1 MKKMLS
7 TVILCC
13 LANVLFAQITVQGR
27 VIDEN
32 GKPVAGANVWIEY
45 STIGTAT
52 DAQGVFALHR
62 VPAGEQTLRATS
74 LNYDGVRIPVNG
86 PKTDL
91 QITLKNS
98 PFNLNEVVVTGT
110 GTHNRLRNSPVMVD
124 LVSKRDLDRTGI
136 MTFDNAMMTLSPSFS
151 FASNAMGSYMQLNGL
166 SNRYIL
172 ILVDGKKLAGDV
184 SGNTDLARI
193 NMGNVKRIEVLKGA
207 ASALYGSEAIGG
219 VINIITENHKDT
231 FYGSSHTRYSKYG
244 QFSQSINAEV
254 NAGWFSSTTSFQR
267 NQSDGWKLSPYQ
279 DDYETETVKKAVNR
293 YYSDV
298 GSQKFTFRP
307 SDAFSF
313 YAEGSLYDKKFLRS
327 PEEYTYNMK
336 YEDYTFGGGARYLLK
351 NKAVL
356 TLDLHADNFEYY
368 QYYITGNAEGTRAM
382 QRRQKYYDA
391 NLKGVFSLGDH
402 NRLSIGTQYQVDY
415 IKSESDVKEGSRD
428 VYTWSVYAQDEIKLL
443 GNRLQFVPGA
453 RYVYNEAFG
462 SRFTPKLSA
471 MYSLDRFNFRASYAA
486 GFRTPDMK
494 ELYTETIKN
503 GTLSVGNPDLKPES
517 SNYYSLNVEFFNSW
531 LTFSVTGYINRLKN
545 MITTLDITDQI
556 TAEEA
561 AAGIKKKREYINSSK
576 AEVNGFE
583 VSANVYFGAGLSM
596 GLGYS
601 YTDTE
606 DKDTGNPIV
615 RSSRH
620 IATGNLNWNKR
631 WWIVDSNINFN
642 GRFQS
647 KRYFEADDSRN
658 YNLWN
663 LSTTHRFK
671 TWKGLTF
678 EPGFGIENIFN
689 FVDDRPFGVNYATL
703 SPGRTVYVSLG
714 ITFGK

>member
-1 MKKMLS
+1 MKKILS
-7 TVILCC
+7 TVVLCC

-27 VIDEN
+27 VIDES

-45 STIGTAT
+45 STVGTAT
-52 DAQGVFALHR
+52 DADGYFNLQR
-62 VPAGEQTLRATS
+62 VPEGEHTLRATS
-74 LNYDGVRIPVNG
+74 LNYEGIRIPING
-86 PKTDL
+86 PRSGL

-98 PFNLNEVVVTGT
+98 PFNLNEVVITGT
-110 GTHNRLRNSPVMVD
+110 GTHNRLRNSPVLVD
-124 LVSKRDLDRTGI
+124 LVSKRDLDRTGV

-172 ILVDGKKLAGDV
+172 VLVDGKKLAGDV
-184 SGNTDLARI
+184 SGNTDLSRI

-219 VINIITENHKDT
+219 VINIITENHKDA
-231 FYGSSHTRYSKYG
+231 FYGSSHTRYSRYG
-244 QFSQSINAEV
+244 QFTQSINAEV

-267 NQSDGWKLSPYQ
+267 NQSDGWQLNPL
-279 DDYETETVKKAVNR
+279 DEDLTPTVKKAVNR

-298 GSQKFTFRP
+298 GSQKFTFKP
-307 SDAFSF
+307 TDAFSF

-327 PEEYTYNMK
+327 PEEYTYDMK
-336 YEDYTFGGGARYLLK
+336 YEDYTLGAGARYLLK
-351 NKAVL
+351 NKGVL

-368 QYYITGNAEGTRAM
+368 QYYITGNANGTRAL

-391 NLKGVFSLGDH
+391 NLKGIFSLGAH
-402 NRLSIGTQYQVDY
+402 NRLSVGTQYQIDY

-443 GNRLQFVPGA
+443 GNRLQFVPGG

-471 MYSLDRFNFRASYAA
+471 MYSLEHFNFRASYAA

-494 ELYTETIKN
+494 ELYTETVSRN
-503 GTLSVGNPDLKPES
+503 TLSIGNPDLEPES
-517 SNYYSLNVEFFNSW
+517 SNYYSLNVEFFNHW

-556 TAEEA
+556 TPEET

-583 VSANVYFGAGLSM
+583 ASANIYFGAGLSL

-678 EPGFGIENIFN
+678 EPGFGVENIFD